1 MLIDR
6 SHRPWLIFT
15 FMTSA
20 AATALYVW
28 YARQWPGGPAGRT
41 WPGMAFGVAGTGL
54 MIVAGLLSA
63 RKKTLRLRWGSL
75 SGWLKGHIW
84 LGLLSVPLIF
94 FHAAFRWG
102 GLLEQI
108 LMAVFLVVIAS
119 GIVGVI
125 LQNIL
130 PRLMKSQL
138 DAEAV
143 PDQMQHLC
151 RGLQREADAAMV
163 AACGGHVV
171 EKALGADASRL
182 SASTSD
188 PAPWLIGFYLNT
200 VRPYLGAATVPGTVL
215 AGNRQGELVFE
226 RARATVPDKYQAA
239 VDQLEELCRTRRRLQ
254 YQAQLFGLLHGW
266 LRVHIPLS
274 VVLSVLAVLHV
285 VTALYY

>member
-6 SHRPWLIFT
+6 SHRWWLTFT
-15 FMTSA
+15 LISTA

-28 YARQWPGGPAGRT
+28 YAEHWPSGPAGRT
-41 WPGMAFGVAGTGL
+41 WPGMAFGVAGTLL
-54 MIVAGLLSA
+54 MVIAGLLSA
-63 RKKTLRLRWGSL
+63 RKKTLRLRWGGL

-119 GIVGVI
+119 GFIGVV

-143 PDQMQHLC
+143 PDQMSHLC
-151 RGLQREADAAMV
+151 RGLQREADACLV
-163 AACGGHVV
+163 ASCGAEAV
-171 EKALGADASRL
+171 ERALTGDSRTVGATAAD
-182 SASTSD
+182 SD
-188 PAPWLIGFYLNT
+188 SWLIGFYLNT
-200 VRPYLGAATVPGTVL
+200 VRPYLGAAAVPGTVL
-215 AGNRQGELVFE
+215 ASNRQGELVFE
-226 RARATVPDKYQAA
+226 RARANVPDKLQST

-254 YQAQLFGLLHGW
+254 YQARLHSLLHGW
-266 LRVHIPLS
+266 LKVHIPLS
-274 VVLSVLAVLHV
+274 VVLLVLAVLHI